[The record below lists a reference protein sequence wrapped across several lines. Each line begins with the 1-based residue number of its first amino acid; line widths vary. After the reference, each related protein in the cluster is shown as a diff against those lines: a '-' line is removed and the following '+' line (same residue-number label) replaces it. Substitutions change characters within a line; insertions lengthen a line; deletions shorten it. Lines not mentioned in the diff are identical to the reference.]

1 MIRSLANFQREF
13 PQIDFRTDY
22 QKYLK
27 YFPNNYYTIKRV
39 NQSESKPPPP
49 PPVTKTVVVNSKK
62 RKNLGPPVVNPPKKM
77 KPMLS
82 SQKRRSSLG
91 SLTKLFKKSKI

>member
-49 PPVTKTVVVNSKK
+49 PVTKTVVVNSKK
-62 RKNLGPPVVNPPKKM
+62 RKNLGAPVVNPPKKM